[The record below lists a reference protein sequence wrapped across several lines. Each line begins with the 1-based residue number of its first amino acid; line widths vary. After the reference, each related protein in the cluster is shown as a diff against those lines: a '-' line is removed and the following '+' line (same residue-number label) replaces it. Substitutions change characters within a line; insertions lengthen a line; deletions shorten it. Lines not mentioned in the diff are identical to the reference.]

1 MIQNN
6 EPENAN
12 GNPGVDGY
20 CPIWESFPATREPNT
35 SGDLNIVSDRTGG
48 SYRISQTALELLQ
61 EEAARGESIKN
72 RLTTWLIDQRSDG
85 VALPEVTLEII
96 GYVKERRALRIAERA
111 GRLLRYLVKIAPEP
125 GQEIVLNELDTQ
137 TAEFFAHGGELP
149 PHAMSHPANLGAYAW
164 SETNDW
170 AAMKALLDHL
180 ELGSLISP
188 HAANVH
194 DQLGWH
200 IYTVTVEGYARVEE
214 IYDSVA
220 SRQAFVAM
228 WFDSSMNAAY
238 EQGIAPAI
246 ASSGYDPK
254 IINRD
259 PTVDKIDDAIVA
271 EIRRSKFIVADF
283 THGDD
288 GPRGGV
294 YYEAGFADGLGIPVI
309 FTCRYDMIGKVHF
322 DTRQRNHIV
331 WNSPDELRQRL
342 MERINARIT

>member
-1 MIQNN
+1 MTQSH
-6 EPENAN
+6 EPD
-12 GNPGVDGY
+12 NPIETPSKDGY
-20 CPIWESFPATREPNT
+20 CPIWEGFSATRSPNADG
-35 SGDLNIVSDRTGG
+35 SLDIDSARTGG
-48 SYRISQTALELLQ
+48 SFRITQAAAELLG
-61 EEAARGESIKN
+61 EEVVRDASIRN

-85 VALPEVTLEII
+85 VPLPEVTLEIVC
-96 GYVKERRALRIAERA
+96 YVKERRALRIAERA
-111 GRLLRYLVKIAPEP
+111 GRLLRYLVIHAPEP
-125 GQEIVLNELDTQ
+125 GQDIVLNEMDAQ
-137 TAEFFAHGGELP
+137 TAQFFAHGGEPP
-149 PHAMSHPANLGAYAW
+149 PHAMSHRTNLGAYAW
-164 SETNDW
+164 TETNDW
-170 AAMKALLDHL
+170 AAVETLLHHL
-180 ELGSLISP
+180 ELSSLILTREP
-188 HAANVH
+188 FVR
-194 DQLGWH
+194 DQLGWR

-228 WFDSSMNAAY
+228 WFDSSMIAAY
-238 EQGIAPAI
+238 EQGIAPAV

-283 THGDD
+283 THGHD

-309 FTCRYDMIGKVHF
+309 FTCRGDMIEKVHF

-331 WNSPDELRQRL
+331 WNNPNELRQRL
-342 MERINARIT
+342 IERINARIT